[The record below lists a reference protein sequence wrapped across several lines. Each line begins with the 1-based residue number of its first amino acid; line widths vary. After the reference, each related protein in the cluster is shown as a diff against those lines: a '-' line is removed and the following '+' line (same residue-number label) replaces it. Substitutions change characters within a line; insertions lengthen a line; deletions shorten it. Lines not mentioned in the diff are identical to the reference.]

1 MSITAV
7 LSIGS
12 NMDDSRE
19 LLDSVYR
26 DFDEAGQ
33 LRAAS
38 SIYRTPAWG
47 VEDQPDFLNA
57 ILVVEVE
64 QPPVELLHRGQALE
78 NAAGRV
84 RVHKWGPRTLDVD
97 IVAAWESAAS
107 TADTDNA
114 AGTDRATST
123 ASATGTEITSDTAEL
138 RLPHPYAHQRAFVLM
153 PWLEINPDAV
163 LGGRRVAELLAELPD
178 EDTAGITR
186 GESFR

>member
-1 MSITAV
+1 MRITAV

-26 DFDEAGQ
+26 DFAGKGQ

-57 ILVVEVE
+57 VLLVEVD
-64 QPPVELLHRGQALE
+64 QTPLELLHRGQELE

-84 RVHKWGPRTLDVD
+84 RVQKWGPRTLDVD
-97 IVAAWESAAS
+97 IVAAWDSDA
-107 TADTDNA
+107 
-114 AGTDRATST
+114 
-123 ASATGTEITSDTAEL
+123 TEITSDTEEL
-138 RLPHPYAHQRAFVLM
+138 RLPHPHAHQRAFVLQ
-153 PWLEINPDAV
+153 PWLEVNPDAV
-163 LGGRRVAELLAELPD
+163 LGGHRVAELLDKLADD
-178 EDTAGITR
+178 EKAGITR

>member
-1 MSITAV
+1 MTAV

-26 DFDEAGQ
+26 DFAGKGQ

-57 ILVVEVE
+57 ILLVEVD
-64 QPPVELLHRGQALE
+64 QTPLELLHRGQELE

-84 RVHKWGPRTLDVD
+84 RVQKWGPRTLDVD
-97 IVAAWESAAS
+97 IVAAWDSDAI
-107 TADTDNA
+107 
-114 AGTDRATST
+114 
-123 ASATGTEITSDTAEL
+123 EITSDTEEL
-138 RLPHPYAHQRAFVLM
+138 RLPHPHAHQRAFVLQ
-153 PWLEINPDAV
+153 PWLEVNPDAV
-163 LGGRRVAELLAELPD
+163 LGGQRVAELLDELSDD
-178 EDTAGITR
+178 EKAGITR

>member
-26 DFDEAGQ
+26 DFAGMGQ

-57 ILVVEVE
+57 ILLVEVD
-64 QPPVELLHRGQALE
+64 QTPLELLYRGQELE

-84 RVHKWGPRTLDVD
+84 RVQKWGPRTLDVD
-97 IVAAWESAAS
+97 IVAAWDS
-107 TADTDNA
+107 DT
-114 AGTDRATST
+114 
-123 ASATGTEITSDTAEL
+123 TEITSDTEEL
-138 RLPHPYAHQRAFVLM
+138 RLPHPHAHQRAFVLQ

-163 LGGRRVAELLAELPD
+163 LGGQRVAELLDELTDD
-178 EDTAGITR
+178 EKAGITR
-186 GESFR
+186 EESFR

>member
-26 DFDEAGQ
+26 DFAGKGQ

-57 ILVVEVE
+57 ILLVEVDRT
-64 QPPVELLHRGQALE
+64 PLELLHRGQELE

-84 RVHKWGPRTLDVD
+84 RVQKWGPRTLDVD
-97 IVAAWESAAS
+97 IVAAWDS
-107 TADTDNA
+107 DT
-114 AGTDRATST
+114 
-123 ASATGTEITSDTAEL
+123 TEITSDTEEL
-138 RLPHPYAHQRAFVLM
+138 RLPHPHAHQRAFVLQ
-153 PWLEINPDAV
+153 PWLEVNPDAV
-163 LGGRRVAELLAELPD
+163 LGGQRVAELLDELSDD
-178 EDTAGITR
+178 EKAGITR

>member
-19 LLDSVYR
+19 LLNSVYR
-26 DFDEAGQ
+26 DFAGKGQ

-57 ILVVEVE
+57 ILLVEVDRT
-64 QPPVELLHRGQALE
+64 PLELLHRGQELE

-84 RVHKWGPRTLDVD
+84 RVQKWGPRTLDVD
-97 IVAAWESAAS
+97 IVAAWDS
-107 TADTDNA
+107 DT
-114 AGTDRATST
+114 
-123 ASATGTEITSDTAEL
+123 TEITSDTEEL
-138 RLPHPYAHQRAFVLM
+138 RLPHPHAHQRAFVLQ
-153 PWLEINPDAV
+153 PWLEVNPDAV
-163 LGGRRVAELLAELPD
+163 LGGQRVAELLDELSDD
-178 EDTAGITR
+178 EKAGITR

>member
-26 DFDEAGQ
+26 DFAGMGQ

-47 VEDQPDFLNA
+47 VKDQPDFLNA
-57 ILVVEVE
+57 ILLVEVE
-64 QPPVELLHRGQALE
+64 HSPLELLHRGQELE

-97 IVAAWESAAS
+97 IVAAWGADAS
-107 TADTDNA
+107 
-114 AGTDRATST
+114 
-123 ASATGTEITSDTAEL
+123 EITSDTEEL
-138 RLPHPYAHQRAFVLM
+138 RLPHPHAHQRAFVLQ

-163 LGGRRVAELLAELPD
+163 LGGQRVAKLLDELSDD
-178 EDTAGITR
+178 EKAGITR

>member
-1 MSITAV
+1 MRITAV

-26 DFDEAGQ
+26 DFAGKGQ

-57 ILVVEVE
+57 ILLVEVD
-64 QPPVELLHRGQALE
+64 QTPLELLHRGQELE

-84 RVHKWGPRTLDVD
+84 RVQKWGPRTLDVD
-97 IVAAWESAAS
+97 IVAAWDSDA
-107 TADTDNA
+107 
-114 AGTDRATST
+114 
-123 ASATGTEITSDTAEL
+123 TEITSDTEEL
-138 RLPHPYAHQRAFVLM
+138 RLPHPHAHQRAFVLQ
-153 PWLEINPDAV
+153 PWLEVNPDAV
-163 LGGRRVAELLAELPD
+163 LGGQRVAELLDELSDD
-178 EDTAGITR
+178 EKAGITR

>member
-26 DFDEAGQ
+26 DFAGMGQ

-57 ILVVEVE
+57 ILLVEVE
-64 QPPVELLHRGQALE
+64 LSPLELLHRGQELE

-97 IVAAWESAAS
+97 IVAAWDGEAS
-107 TADTDNA
+107 
-114 AGTDRATST
+114 
-123 ASATGTEITSDTAEL
+123 EITSDTEEL
-138 RLPHPYAHQRAFVLM
+138 RLPHPHAHQRAFVLQ

-163 LGGRRVAELLAELPD
+163 LGGQRVAKLLNELTDD
-178 EDTAGITR
+178 EKAGITR
-186 GESFR
+186 GESLR